1 MKCYFRFN
9 NEVRP
14 RSKADEEKTSNTY
27 EVLNALYECKNLT
40 LNVFE
45 SEIFPLKSTQGK
57 GL

>member
-14 RSKADEEKTSNTY
+14 RSKVDEEKTSNTY
-27 EVLNALYECKNLT
+27 EILNARYECQNLT
-40 LNVFE
+40 LNVFK
-45 SEIFPLKSTQGK
+45 SEIFPLKSIQAK